1 MTVSR
6 AIPVTALKKGAQAHI
21 ETIVPNSAFG
31 AIDPLVSRRL
41 ADLGFSDG
49 MSLKVVATGLFGRG
63 PYAVRLGN
71 QSQFSLRQAEA
82 EKIMCIETEA
92 L

>member
-1 MTVSR
+1 MTTVPLTR
-6 AIPVTALKKGAQAHI
+6 LGKGVNAQI
-21 ETIVPNSAFG
+21 ESIVPNPEFG
-31 AIDPLVSRRL
+31 VLDAQVGRRL

-49 MSLKVVATGLFGRG
+49 MPVVVIAVGPLGHG

-82 EKIMCIETEA
+82 SKILCRVNP
-92 L
+92 